1 MPSRSP
7 LLQPLSE
14 QAEDVFFAAHSH
26 IRDID
31 GLHADAALDELCKL
45 IQAKLHDERP
55 DTHSHSRWRCGGG
68 QATDE
73 FAATLRKLHAE
84 AAGDGE
90 PVRLSDAALV
100 QVARALE
107 PWSLSASRIDVRG
120 RAFQRVLAPAAR
132 AGMGQYFTPDSV
144 VEFLAAALAPAPGE
158 RVLDP
163 FAGSGLFL
171 WKSLDFARQRG
182 HDSTGSTRST
192 GPVCSLFGI
201 EKSAR
206 MVRIARTEA
215 RLLDEPVTLHAGD
228 ALAGFA
234 ALPGLQPASF
244 DVVLT
249 NPPFGSV
256 LSKGAVAQLG
266 PFALANG
273 RRGVPL
279 EILGLERCV
288 EFLRPGGRL
297 GIVLPD
303 GVLANQLTRP
313 VRDWLAGAVKLRAV
327 VSLPPETFQ
336 PFGANVKTSILLARK
351 WRDGERWTPDGIHDD
366 PVRLIRVDRIGYD
379 ATGRADDDGSEL
391 PAAAELLKAFLAAEG
406 W

>member
-7 LLQPLSE
+7 LLRPLSE
-14 QAEDVFFAAHSH
+14 RAEDVFFAAHSH

-45 IQAKLHDERP
+45 IQAKLYDERP
-55 DTHSHSRWRCGGG
+55 DTRSRWRSGG

-73 FAATLRKLHAE
+73 FAAALRELHAE
-84 AAGDGE
+84 AAGNGE
-90 PVRLSDAALV
+90 PLRLSDAALA

-132 AGMGQYFTPDSV
+132 AGMGQYFTPEPV
-144 VEFLAAALAPAPGE
+144 VEFVAAVLAPAPGE

-171 WKSLDFARQRG
+171 WKSLDFARPRG
-182 HDSTGSTRST
+182 PNSTNSTNSTSSTSSTNST
-192 GPVCSLFGI
+192 GPACSLFGI
-201 EKSAR
+201 VKSAR

-228 ALAGFA
+228 ALADFA
-234 ALPGLQPASF
+234 ALPGLLPASF

-256 LSKGAVAQLG
+256 LSKGAVAALG
-266 PFALANG
+266 PFALASG

-303 GVLANQLTRP
+303 GVLANQLTQP

-351 WRDGERWTPDGIHDD
+351 WSH
-366 PVRLIRVDRIGYD
+366 
-379 ATGRADDDGSEL
+379 A
-391 PAAAELLKAFLAAEG
+391 
-406 W
+406 

>member
-1 MPSRSP
+1 MRSRP
-7 LLQPLSE
+7 ERLKPLSGR
-14 QAEDVFFAAHSH
+14 AEDVFFAAHSH

-55 DTHSHSRWRCGGG
+55 DAPARWRGVDHG
-68 QATDE
+68 TIED
-73 FAATLRKLHAE
+73 FAAAVRELHAE
-84 AAGDGE
+84 AVRAEGE
-90 PVRLSDAALV
+90 ADEEAIRLSDAALV
-100 QVARALE
+100 QVARTLQ

-132 AGMGQYFTPDSV
+132 AGMGQYFTPEPV
-144 VEFLAAALAPAPGE
+144 VDFLVSTVAPAAGE

-171 WKSLDFARQRG
+171 WKSLEAARRRG
-182 HDSTGSTRST
+182 GADGDDESSSTCTA
-192 GPVCSLFGI
+192 CGI
-201 EKSAR
+201 EKSER

-228 ALAGFA
+228 ALARFA
-234 ALPGLQPASF
+234 ALPGWEPESF

-256 LSKGAVAQLG
+256 LSKGAVAALG
-266 PFALANG
+266 PFTLADG

-288 EFLRPGGRL
+288 QFLRPGGRL
-297 GIVLPD
+297 GVVLPD

-313 VRDWLAGAVKLRAV
+313 VREWLAGAVKPRAV

-336 PFGANVKTSILLARK
+336 PFGANVKTSILIARK
-351 WRDGERWTPDGIHDD
+351 WRDRERRTFGD
-366 PVRLIRVDRIGYD
+366 PVQLIRVDRVGYD
-379 ATGRADDDGSEL
+379 ATGRADGSSEL
-391 PAAAELLKAFLAAEG
+391 PAAAESLASFLAAEG